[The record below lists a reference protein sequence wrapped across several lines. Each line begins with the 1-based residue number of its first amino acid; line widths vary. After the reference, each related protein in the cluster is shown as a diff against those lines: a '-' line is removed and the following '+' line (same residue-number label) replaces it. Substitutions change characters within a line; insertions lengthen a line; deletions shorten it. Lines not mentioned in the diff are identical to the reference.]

1 MSFTTPDLPAV
12 RRLLPGLPLMSLLLV
27 AGCHGHPSSGPAN
40 PQDKHGNDAL
50 VEPVQKL
57 PASATS
63 PDPPA
68 MNVAA
73 PELQGIE
80 AWINS
85 KPFTLKDLRGK
96 VGVLHFWAFG

>member
-1 MSFTTPDLPAV
+1 MQLV
-12 RRLLPGLPLMSLLLV
+12 LRLLASVVLFQTLGLS
-27 AGCHGHPSSGPAN
+27 ARA
-40 PQDKHGNDAL
+40 Q
-50 VEPVQKL
+50 EPVTMKI
-57 PASATS
+57 
-63 PDPPA
+63 
-68 MNVAA
+68 AA